1 MTTTVTSLGTPRPP
15 SAAAATAHVPFPR
28 TLAQRDRARF
38 ARYRELLDFFEG
50 RRAAPSGSRRER
62 MLQFNYARA
71 FVEKGAAYLVSDHR
85 PVATATEET
94 SEGRRRAAEAEQALR
109 ELWEA
114 NELLRLDLDGELDT
128 AVLGDGAYK
137 SRGRARAARRR
148 LRARRAGP
156 PRMEPRRRRAGGIL
170 LGKTNTPELTFAGE
184 TDNLV
189 YGRTNNPFDLSR
201 APGGSS
207 GGAGAIVCCGGAAF
221 DIGSDTGGS
230 VRGPAHY
237 CGITGIKP
245 NSGRVPRTGHIVP
258 HGLGALD
265 SLTQNGPMARYVE
278 DLALIMPI
286 ISGPDWSDPFIMP
299 VPLGDPADVDINGLR
314 VCFYTDN
321 GVRTPTAEI
330 MATVRGAAAA
340 LDDVCASV
348 EEDLPRAIP
357 ENPGI
362 SDMLRQGDGQ
372 AGAHRMLAKYGT
384 TETHEWMTR
393 QLQKSSESILPV
405 GEYTAVLE
413 QVDAYRSAMLG
424 FMQNYDV
431 IICPVSSFAA
441 LPHGESMMDKNRA
454 GMNYTATYNITGW
467 PSTVVR
473 GGTSPDGLPIGVQV
487 VARPWR
493 EDVSLAVAQYL
504 EGALGGWQKP
514 PM

>member
-1 MTTTVTSLGTPRPP
+1 MGNIIYA
-15 SAAAATAHVPFPR
+15 SAKSMAQAVRDKEVSAVELVDVH
-28 TLAQRDRARF
+28 LARINEVNPALNAVVQ
-38 ARYRELLDFFEG
+38 L
-50 RRAAPSGSRRER
+50 
-62 MLQFNYARA
+62 
-71 FVEKGAAYLVSDHR
+71 
-85 PVATATEET
+85 
-94 SEGRRRAAEAEQALR
+94 AAE
-109 ELWEA
+109 
-114 NELLRLDLDGELDT
+114 
-128 AVLGDGAYK
+128 
-137 SRGRARAARRR
+137 RARAEASEADAALARGESVGALHGVPFTLKDSIDTEGVITTGGTLGRSEYVPDTDATVTAR
-148 LRARRAGP
+148 LRA
-156 PRMEPRRRRAGGIL
+156 AGGIL
-170 LGKTNTPELTFAGE
+170 LGKTNTPELTYAGE

-189 YGRTNNPFDLSR
+189 YGRTNNPFDVSR

-258 HGLGALD
+258 HSFGAVD

-278 DLALIMPI
+278 DLALILPI
-286 ISGPDWSDPFIMP
+286 ISGPDWNDPAIVP
-299 VPLGDPADVDINGLR
+299 VPIGDPADVDIGGLR

-321 GVRTPTAEI
+321 GLRTPTAEI
-330 MATVRGAAAA
+330 VAAVRAAAAA
-340 LDDVCASV
+340 LSDTGATV
-348 EEDLPRAIP
+348 EEDLPSAIP
-357 ENPGI
+357 DNPEI
-362 SDMLRQGDGQ
+362 SNMLSRGNGQ
-372 AGAHRMLAKYGT
+372 AGARRLLAKYGT

-393 QLQKSSESILPV
+393 LLEKASENVVPV

-424 FMQNYDV
+424 FMERYDV
-431 IICPVSSFAA
+431 IVCPVSAFAA
-441 LPHGESMMDKNRA
+441 LPHGESMTDENRT
-454 GMNYTATYNITGW
+454 GIGYTATYNITGW

-504 EGALGGWQKP
+504 EGVLGGWQKP